1 METVQLLREVSQV
14 GGNLL
19 VSQGEKLV
27 VGGIEDLLQSS
38 FVKNPRTTSND
49 LGKKSEQIQIIRNNR
64 LGLFEKVRHS

>member
-1 METVQLLREVSQV
+1 METVQLLREVSEV

-49 LGKKSEQIQIIRNNR
+49 LGKKSEQI
-64 LGLFEKVRHS
+64 